1 MNEYAPVRLPRI
13 FASVLFA
20 LTLGLPGC
28 GASAESLRPDVRFQ
42 VEYYRVTGRSMAE
55 IQSSIGEQ
63 TPSKEGSYFYAGVTV
78 WDLNSSFDLVS
89 SSSGCSLSNGQ
100 VFLNTTIHLPQLA
113 DSGHLSEGVRA
124 EWTRFSNALKTHEM
138 LHAKNAYR
146 AATTLLSKIHG
157 LRTKVPCERART
169 IIQKGT
175 DELIWR
181 ISEFDRELDSQTQ
194 HGKTQG
200 AYLDLD
206 VQ

>member
-1 MNEYAPVRLPRI
+1 MSKCAPIIRPRSL
-13 FASVLFA
+13 AAALFA
-20 LTLGLPGC
+20 LMLGIPGC
-28 GASAESLRPDVRFQ
+28 GACAESLRPDVRFQ
-42 VEYYRVTGRSMAE
+42 VEYYPVTGRTMAE
-55 IQSSIGEQ
+55 IQTSIGEQ
-63 TPSKEGSYFYAGVTV
+63 TPSKEGDYFYAGVTV

-100 VFLNTTIHLPQLA
+100 VFLNTTIHLPQLN
-113 DSGHLSEGVRA
+113 DSGHLSDGVRA

-157 LRTKVPCERART
+157 LRTSVPCERART
-169 IIQKGT
+169 IIQNGT
-175 DELIWR
+175 DELIRR
-181 ISEFDRELDSQTQ
+181 ISEFDRDLDSQTQ

-200 AYLDLD
+200 AFLNLG